1 MLYND
6 ILMRISLY
14 LSSVLKAYTILIWVR
29 IIFSWFVRY
38 PQRTNFVYWMGRL
51 VDPYLGLFKRRG
63 ATIGRLDFSPLIA
76 VGVLYI
82 FEGVFEIYG
91 TYGTLTLSSVLYLF
105 IVALWNYGISIFF
118 WILFFALVFRL
129 IGTYSRDPARR
140 AAYWQIGSS
149 ADSVINF
156 VQSFSRRRALSERV
170 ACWISLLLVVVFY
183 FMTQYLLGA
192 LLGLVAKIPF

>member
-29 IIFSWFVRY
+29 IIFSWFVPY

-156 VQSFSRRRALSERV
+156 VQSFSRRRALSERA

>member
-156 VQSFSRRRALSERV
+156 VQSFSRRRALSERA

>member
-156 VQSFSRRRALSERV
+156 VQSFSRRRALSERA

-183 FMTQYLLGA
+183 FMTQYLLDA

>member
-1 MLYND
+1 MLNND

-14 LSSVLKAYTILIWVR
+14 LARVLNAYTILIWVR

-51 VDPYLGLFKRRG
+51 VDPYLGLFKRKG
-63 ATIGRLDFSPLIA
+63 STIGRLDFSPLAA

-82 FEGVFEIYG
+82 FEGIFEIYG

-105 IVALWNYGISIFF
+105 IVALWNYGLSIFF
-118 WILFFALVFRL
+118 WILFFALIFRL
-129 IGTYSRDPARR
+129 IASYSRDQAKR

-149 ADSVINF
+149 ADSVVNF
-156 VQSFSRRRALSERV
+156 VQSFARRRPLSESI

-183 FMTQYLLGA
+183 FMTQYLLSA
-192 LLGLVAKIPF
+192 LLGVVTRIPF

>member
-14 LSSVLKAYTILIWVR
+14 LARVLNAYTILIWVR

-51 VDPYLGLFKRRG
+51 VDPYLGVFKSRNS
-63 ATIGRLDFSPLIA
+63 TIGRLDFSPLAA

-91 TYGTLTLSSVLYLF
+91 TSGTLTLSSVLYLF
-105 IVALWNYGISIFF
+105 IVALWNYGLSIFF
-118 WILFFALVFRL
+118 WILFFALIFRL
-129 IGTYSRDPARR
+129 IASYSRDPSKR

-149 ADSVINF
+149 AEAVVNF
-156 VQSFSRRRALSERV
+156 VQSFSRRRPLGER
-170 ACWISLLLVVVFY
+170 ASCWISLLLVVVFY

-192 LLGLVAKIPF
+192 LLGVVAKIPF

>member
-14 LSSVLKAYTILIWVR
+14 LARVLNAYTILIWVR

-51 VDPYLGLFKRRG
+51 VDPYLSLFKRKG
-63 ATIGRLDFSPLIA
+63 STIGRLDFSPLAA

-105 IVALWNYGISIFF
+105 IVALWNYGLSIFF

-129 IGTYSRDPARR
+129 IASYSRDPARR

-149 ADSVINF
+149 ADSVVNF
-156 VQSFSRRRALSERV
+156 VQSFARRRPLSEKA
-170 ACWISLLLVVVFY
+170 ACWISLALVVVFY

-192 LLGLVAKIPF
+192 LLGVVTRIPF